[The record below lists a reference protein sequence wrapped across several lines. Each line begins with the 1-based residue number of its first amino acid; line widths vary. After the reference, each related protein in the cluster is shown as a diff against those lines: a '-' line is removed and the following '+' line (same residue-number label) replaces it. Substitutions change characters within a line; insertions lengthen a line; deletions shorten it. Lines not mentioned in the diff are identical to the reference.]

1 MDELQV
7 LEMVRRLKLF
17 GMADTLIARL
27 DEAKANKLS
36 YEELLIS
43 LLGDQEQSQRQ

>member
-1 MDELQV
+1 MDESQV

-17 GMADTLIARL
+17 GMADTFVARL

-36 YEELLIS
+36 YE
-43 LLGDQEQSQRQ
+43 DFKRR